1 MSKLETN
8 QVDPATGTKIT
19 LGTSGETI
27 SIPSGVTIAN
37 SGTATGFGGTNTP
50 SFMVLL
56 ASSQSINSGTSTV
69 IAFDTEI
76 FDTNNAVSSGV
87 FTVPSGEAGKYF
99 FAANGG
105 LNTGNNVGYVNI
117 WLSKNS
123 QTTIASTNGEAI
135 GIEFYHA
142 GVDGDTNHINQ
153 VSGTF
158 DLAVGD
164 TVRVYM
170 VHNYGSAKD
179 SAIGGRFTF
188 SGHKLL

>member
-8 QVDPATGTKIT
+8 QVDPSTGTTLT
-19 LGTSGETI
+19 LGTSGDTI

-158 DLAVGD
+158 DLAGGD